1 MKYTTRLV
9 AIAALLT
16 AFSSTVC
23 FGAEKDATAS
33 VFFPETLYE
42 FSPVLDGTKVV
53 HDFVIQN
60 KGNGTLKVDRVK
72 TG

>member
-1 MKYTTRLV
+1 MRCKTCLV
-9 AIAALLT
+9 AAVATFL
-16 AFSSTVC
+16 AFSGAVS
-23 FGAEKDATAS
+23 FGAEHEATTS

-42 FSPVLDGTKVV
+42 FSPVLENTTVV

-60 KGNGTLKVDRVK
+60 KGNAELKVDRVK